1 MTKTEGN
8 KMVPSV
14 AMSDGNSSQ
23 RLALLRVEVW
33 ATRANVTVTGNG
45 GVEMQQ
51 NKIRLSW
58 LLEFRA
64 LTELEHGDVHAM
76 CCG

>member
-1 MTKTEGN
+1 MNKTEGN

-14 AMSDGNSSQ
+14 AMSAGNSSQ

-58 LLEFRA
+58 LLQFRA
-64 LTELEHGDVHAM
+64 LTELEHGDVHAT